1 MSADQSTT
9 PSSPSA
15 TWHLPTIS
23 TTTDGESSTTQS
35 TASGGDATK
44 AITFDAPKGLVYKR
58 QDYIDIKFVLA
69 NGVKVTDVT
78 WFVNSEGHDLQKV
91 DGWSGLDYKNP
102 EIQSRARQAV
112 ECNVPDIIDRLR
124 PYLGKPMIF
133 SIDWTAGDSRQGN
146 ATSPAFSIVQTESEV
161 AEAVEKLRKSSYAN
175 STVVPAKDDS
185 VTTAVTSGTL
195 FTAPALPTNGGN
207 SSGASNVSTV
217 GASHGGHKGGLN
229 TGAVVGIAVGVVVAA
244 LLAAAL
250 CLFFFLRRRRNKT
263 ALAAREDQTRAEQEK
278 LSSFPKDGGG
288 GGANASDAAIAP
300 YRDEHILAGTG
311 SGNARG
317 LDEHDEHAVPL
328 QQPHGGL
335 EGESGSRAAEQT
347 PHGGVS
353 RHLVEDGMT
362 AAEIRR
368 LEEEEA
374 HLDSEIQ
381 RAGGRR

>member
-1 MSADQSTT
+1 
-9 PSSPSA
+9 
-15 TWHLPTIS
+15 
-23 TTTDGESSTTQS
+23 
-35 TASGGDATK
+35 
-44 AITFDAPKGLVYKR
+44 
-58 QDYIDIKFVLA
+58 
-69 NGVKVTDVT
+69 
-78 WFVNSEGHDLQKV
+78 
-91 DGWSGLDYKNP
+91 
-102 EIQSRARQAV
+102 
-112 ECNVPDIIDRLR
+112 
-124 PYLGKPMIF
+124 MIF

-146 ATSPAFSIVQTESEV
+146 ATSPAFSIVKTESEM
-161 AEAVEKLRKSSYAN
+161 ADAVEKLRKSSYAN

-195 FTAPALPTNGGN
+195 FTAPALPTSGGN

-217 GASHGGHKGGLN
+217 GASHGGHRGGLS

-263 ALAAREDQTRAEQEK
+263 AVAAREDQTRAEQEK
-278 LSSFPKDGGG
+278 LSSFPKDGGGG

-328 QQPHGGL
+328 QQQPHGSL
-335 EGESGSRAAEQT
+335 DGESGSRAAEQT